1 MIPERTLR
9 TGPGLRARRG
19 DERKYE
25 SEALAAL
32 LKRITKEYE
41 TFALSRM
48 GSVPPFLYV
57 NRTEGAPPPVVLAFA
72 SQPEY
77 SWMPGAA
84 VAVAAA
90 ASRRVTTWHTARFRW
105 VMSRWLDTGGI
116 TLDRVMTLEEAWI
129 AENVRLIKTIPPRYH
144 GALRDALGRVQP
156 GQPFNRQALSGVFSE
171 GFKSAGYNL
180 RRLTRDQTT
189 KFVGQLNQSRQT
201 EVGID
206 RYKWL
211 TAGDERVRPS
221 HRANEGLVF
230 FWDSPPVNTGHPG
243 EDVNCRCVALPVLS

>member
-25 SEALAAL
+25 SEALEAL
-32 LKRITKEYE
+32 LRRITNEYVRFVMNAVDISNPLKLE
-41 TFALSRM
+41 
-48 GSVPPFLYV
+48 
-57 NRTEGAPPPVVLAFA
+57 APSAAVVAAFA

-77 SWMPGAA
+77 SWLPGAA

-189 KFVGQLNQSRQT
+189 KFVGQLNRSRQT

-230 FWDSPPVNTGHPG
+230 FWDSPPANTGHPG
-243 EDVNCRCVALPVLS
+243 EDVNCRCVALPVLSS

>member
-9 TGPGLRARRG
+9 TGPGIRARRG
-19 DERKYE
+19 DERYYE
-25 SEALAAL
+25 ADMLVPVKQMSGRFTGRILASDLVTNLDRRLIETELVGEPDYEWFAIFAAAL
-32 LKRITKEYE
+32 IDN
-41 TFALSRM
+41 A
-48 GSVPPFLYV
+48 G
-57 NRTEGAPPPVVLAFA
+57 
-72 SQPEY
+72 
-77 SWMPGAA
+77 
-84 VAVAAA
+84 
-90 ASRRVTTWHTARFRW
+90 RRVTTWHTARFRW

-116 TLDRVMTLEEAWI
+116 TLEGAMLLEEAWV

-144 GALRDALGRVQP
+144 DALREALIRVQP
-156 GQPFNRQALSGVFSE
+156 EQPFNRQALRQVFSE

-189 KFVGQLNQSRQT
+189 KYVGQLNQFRQT

-230 FWDSPPVNTGHPG
+230 FWDSPPANTGHPG